1 MNSREPIVSVI
12 CVCYNHAHYVIATLE
27 SVLNQTYRNVE
38 LIIVDDA
45 SRDNS
50 VDVIS
55 NFVAKHPH
63 IRFISLKT
71 NSGICKAFNTAF
83 RECKGEFIIDLAA
96 DDLLEADRLENGVN
110 LFKTLDD
117 TYGVIFGDA
126 EWVDKDQKH
135 LYFHSERFPNTSVP
149 QGDIYRHLIEKYF
162 ICSPTMM
169 FRRSVMERLNGYDES
184 LSYEDFDFWIRSSRE
199 FRYAYDAKVLVKK
212 RKLSTSLSAAQYK
225 ITNRHNASTYR
236 VCEKILTLNKN
247 IDEQRALRKRIQYE
261 TRQCLRTLDFT
272 TAMKYGKLLAG
283 VNSAI
288 RKMA

>member
-1 MNSREPIVSVI
+1 
-12 CVCYNHAHYVIATLE
+12 
-27 SVLNQTYRNVE
+27 
-38 LIIVDDA
+38 
-45 SRDNS
+45 
-50 VDVIS
+50 
-55 NFVAKHPH
+55 
-63 IRFISLKT
+63 
-71 NSGICKAFNTAF
+71 
-83 RECKGEFIIDLAA
+83 
-96 DDLLEADRLENGVN
+96 DDLLDADRLENGVN

-225 ITNRHNASTYR
+225 IRNRHNASTYR